1 MGGSSAGGSR
11 RSRRCCRCIVGTL
24 RCCPGN
30 KQLQPTADRTLH
42 PLDALQE
49 ISYVSRRRM
58 DDASFSPDAVDADG
72 LPLVYNEVR
81 LAGHSCMCL

>member
-1 MGGSSAGGSR
+1 M
-11 RSRRCCRCIVGTL
+11 L

-30 KQLQPTADRTLH
+30 KQLQPTADRTPH

-81 LAGHSCMCL
+81 LAGHSCMCLQARQGHRCMRLQARVP